1 MNQAKKRKLSGN
13 DDMQEM
19 DTGELDI
26 GSFNVGKKVKEG
38 EGLEDHAQVAHLV
51 QVGRVEV
58 VVGVQV
64 EILDSSARRS

>member
-38 EGLEDHAQVAHLV
+38 EGLEDLFDKMQIAV
-51 QVGRVEV
+51 VGRE
-58 VVGVQV
+58 G
-64 EILDSSARRS
+64 EESE

>member
-26 GSFNVGKKVKEG
+26 GSYNVGKKLKEG
-38 EGLEDHAQVAHLV
+38 EGLENLFDKM
-51 QVGRVEV
+51 
-58 VVGVQV
+58 
-64 EILDSSARRS
+64 